1 MASHT
6 VENYLKALF
15 ALANEAGEVGISDLS
30 DHLAVSKPSVNSM
43 AKALQQDGF
52 LKYEKYKP
60 LKLTAKGKKAA
71 ALVVRKHRLTEMF
84 LVEQMGFGWD
94 EVHDIAEQ
102 VEHVKAPAF
111 FDRMDE
117 LVGFPTVDPHGSPIP
132 DAQGNVLEIDCV
144 KLSECVVGERVS
156 LVGLSQ
162 SSKSLLAFLDSHG
175 IALGHTFDIRS
186 VEPFDGS
193 MTVVHEGAKDQSFSL
208 KVCERLLVNKEA

>member
-60 LKLTAKGKKAA
+60 LKLTAKGKKVA

-144 KLSECVVGERVS
+144 KLSECAVGEKVS

-162 SSKSLLAFLDSHG
+162 SSKSLLSFLDSHG

-193 MTVVHEGAKDQSFSL
+193 MTVDHQGAEAQTFSL
-208 KVCERLLVNKEA
+208 KVCERLLVRKEA

>member
-43 AKALQQDGF
+43 AKALQHDGF

-60 LKLTAKGKKAA
+60 LKLTVKGKKAA

-144 KLSECVVGERVS
+144 KLSECAVGEKVS

-162 SSKSLLAFLDSHG
+162 SSKSLLTFLDSHG
-175 IALGHTFDIRS
+175 IALGHMFDIRD

-193 MTVVHEGAKDQSFSL
+193 MTVVHQGAKDQIFSL

>member
-15 ALANEAGEVGISDLS
+15 ALANEAGEVHFRLERPPCGEQAFGEQ
-30 DHLAVSKPSVNSM
+30 HGQGPSAGWLPEIREVQ
-43 AKALQQDGF
+43 A
-52 LKYEKYKP
+52 

-111 FDRMDE
+111 LTGWTSLWVSTVILTVLPSRMRRA
-117 LVGFPTVDPHGSPIP
+117 T
-132 DAQGNVLEIDCV
+132 C
-144 KLSECVVGERVS
+144 
-156 LVGLSQ
+156 
-162 SSKSLLAFLDSHG
+162 SKSTA
-175 IALGHTFDIRS
+175 
-186 VEPFDGS
+186 
-193 MTVVHEGAKDQSFSL
+193 
-208 KVCERLLVNKEA
+208 

>member
-60 LKLTAKGKKAA
+60 LRLTAKGKKAA

-144 KLSECVVGERVS
+144 KLSECAVGEKVS

-162 SSKSLLAFLDSHG
+162 SSKSLLTFLDSHG
-175 IALGHTFDIRS
+175 IALGHTFDICA

-193 MTVVHEGAKDQSFSL
+193 MTVVHQGVADQTFSQ

>member
-144 KLSECVVGERVS
+144 KLSECAVGDKVS

-162 SSKSLLAFLDSHG
+162 SSKSLLTFLDSHG
-175 IALGHTFDIRS
+175 IALGHTFDIRA

-193 MTVVHEGAKDQSFSL
+193 MTVAHEGASDQTFSL

>member
-43 AKALQQDGF
+43 AKALQQDG

-144 KLSECVVGERVS
+144 KLSECAVGEKVS

-162 SSKSLLAFLDSHG
+162 SSKSLLTFLDSHG
-175 IALGHTFDIRS
+175 IALGHTFDIRA

-193 MTVVHEGAKDQSFSL
+193 MTVVHQGAADQTFSL

>member
-60 LKLTAKGKKAA
+60 LKLTSKGKKVA

-144 KLSECVVGERVS
+144 KLSECAVGEKVS

-162 SSKSLLAFLDSHG
+162 SSKSLLSFLDSHG
-175 IALGHTFDIRS
+175 IALGHTFGIRS
-186 VEPFDGS
+186 AEPFDGS
-193 MTVVHEGAKDQSFSL
+193 MTVDHQGAEARTFSL
-208 KVCERLLVNKEA
+208 KVCERLLVRKEA

>member
-60 LKLTAKGKKAA
+60 LKLTVKGKRAA

-144 KLSECVVGERVS
+144 KLSECAVGEKVS

-162 SSKSLLAFLDSHG
+162 SSKSLLTFLDSHG
-175 IALGHTFDIRS
+175 IALGHMFDIRD

-193 MTVVHEGAKDQSFSL
+193 MTVVHQGAKDQIFSL

>member
-15 ALANEAGEVGISDLS
+15 ALANEVGEVGISDLS
-30 DHLAVSKPSVNSM
+30 DHLAVSKPSVNGM

-132 DAQGNVLEIDCV
+132 DAQGNVLEIDCM
-144 KLSECVVGERVS
+144 KLSECSVGSKVS

-162 SSKSLLAFLDSHG
+162 SSKSLLTFLDSHG
-175 IALGHTFDIRS
+175 IALGHTFHVRV

-193 MTVVHEGAKDQSFSL
+193 MTMLHKGTQDQTFSL
-208 KVCERLLVNKEA
+208 KVCERLLVKREA

>member
-144 KLSECVVGERVS
+144 KLSECAVGEKVS

-162 SSKSLLAFLDSHG
+162 SSKSLLSFLDSHG

-193 MTVVHEGAKDQSFSL
+193 MTVDHQGAEAQTFSL
-208 KVCERLLVNKEA
+208 KVCERLLVRKEA

>member
-1 MASHT
+1 M
-6 VENYLKALF
+6 
-15 ALANEAGEVGISDLS
+15 GISDLS

-102 VEHVKAPAF
+102 VEHVKALRF
-111 FDRMDE
+111 
-117 LVGFPTVDPHGSPIP
+117 LTGWTSCGFPTVDPHGSPIP

-144 KLSECVVGERVS
+144 KLSECAVGEKVS

-162 SSKSLLAFLDSHG
+162 SSKS
-175 IALGHTFDIRS
+175 
-186 VEPFDGS
+186 
-193 MTVVHEGAKDQSFSL
+193 
-208 KVCERLLVNKEA
+208 C

>member
-15 ALANEAGEVGISDLS
+15 ALANEVGEVGISDLS
-30 DHLAVSKPSVNSM
+30 DHLDVSKPSVNGM

-60 LKLTAKGKKAA
+60 LKLSAKGKKAA

-132 DAQGNVLEIDCV
+132 DAQGNLLEIDCM
-144 KLSECVVGERVS
+144 KLSECSVGEKVS

-162 SSKSLLAFLDSHG
+162 SSKSLLTFLDSHG
-175 IALGHTFDIRS
+175 IALGHTFNVRA

-193 MTVVHEGAKDQSFSL
+193 MTMLQEGAQAQTFSL
-208 KVCERLLVNKEA
+208 KVCERLLVKREA

>member
-60 LKLTAKGKKAA
+60 LKLTAKGKTAA

-144 KLSECVVGERVS
+144 KLSECAVGEKVS

-162 SSKSLLAFLDSHG
+162 SSKSLLSFLDSHG
-175 IALGHTFDIRS
+175 IALGHMFVIRS

-193 MTVVHEGAKDQSFSL
+193 MTADHQGAEARTFSL
-208 KVCERLLVNKEA
+208 KVCERLLVRKEA

>member
-1 MASHT
+1 MASHI

-30 DHLAVSKPSVNSM
+30 NHLAVSKPSVNSM

-60 LKLTAKGKKAA
+60 LKLTSKGKKIA

-132 DAQGNVLEIDCV
+132 DAHGNVLEIDCV
-144 KLSECVVGERVS
+144 KLSECAVGEKVS

-162 SSKSLLAFLDSHG
+162 SSKSLLSFLDNHG
-175 IALGHTFDIRS
+175 IALGHTFGILA

-193 MTVVHEGAKDQSFSL
+193 MPVVHEDATDQTFSL
-208 KVCERLLVNKEA
+208 KVCARLLVKKAV

>member
-15 ALANEAGEVGISDLS
+15 ALANKAGEVGISDLS

-60 LKLTAKGKKAA
+60 LKLTSKGKKVA

-132 DAQGNVLEIDCV
+132 DAHGNVLEIDCV
-144 KLSECVVGERVS
+144 KLSECAVGEKVS

-162 SSKSLLAFLDSHG
+162 SSKSLLSFLDSHG
-175 IALGHTFDIRS
+175 IALGHTFGILA

-193 MTVVHEGAKDQSFSL
+193 MTVEHQGAEARTFSL
-208 KVCERLLVNKEA
+208 KVCERLLVRKEA

>member
-15 ALANEAGEVGISDLS
+15 ALANEVGEVGISDLS
-30 DHLAVSKPSVNSM
+30 DHLAVSKPSVNGM

-132 DAQGNVLEIDCV
+132 DAQGNVLEIDCM
-144 KLSECVVGERVS
+144 KLSECSVGSKVS

-162 SSKSLLAFLDSHG
+162 SSKSLLTFLDSHG
-175 IALGHTFDIRS
+175 IALGHTFHVRA

-193 MTVVHEGAKDQSFSL
+193 MTMLHKGTQDQTFSL
-208 KVCERLLVNKEA
+208 KVCERLLVKREA

>member
-15 ALANEAGEVGISDLS
+15 ALANKAGEVGISDLS

-60 LKLTAKGKKAA
+60 LKLTSKGKKVA

-132 DAQGNVLEIDCV
+132 DAHGNVLEIDCV
-144 KLSECVVGERVS
+144 KLSECAVGEKVS

-162 SSKSLLAFLDSHG
+162 SSKSLLSFLDSHG
-175 IALGHTFDIRS
+175 IALGHTFGILV

-193 MTVVHEGAKDQSFSL
+193 MTVEHQGAEARTFSL
-208 KVCERLLVNKEA
+208 KVCERLLVRKEA

>member
-60 LKLTAKGKKAA
+60 LKLTAKGKKVA

-144 KLSECVVGERVS
+144 KLSACAVGEKVS

-162 SSKSLLAFLDSHG
+162 SSKSLLSFLDSHG

-193 MTVVHEGAKDQSFSL
+193 MTVDHQGAEAQTFSL
-208 KVCERLLVNKEA
+208 KVCERLLVRKEA

>member
-102 VEHVKAPAF
+102 VEHVKAPVF

-144 KLSECVVGERVS
+144 KLSECAVGDKVS

-162 SSKSLLAFLDSHG
+162 SSKSLLTFLDSHG
-175 IALGHTFDIRS
+175 IALGHTFGIRA

-193 MTVVHEGAKDQSFSL
+193 MTVVHEDDSDQTFSL

>member
-144 KLSECVVGERVS
+144 KLSACAVGEKVS

-162 SSKSLLAFLDSHG
+162 SSKSLLSFLDSHG
-175 IALGHTFDIRS
+175 IALGHTFGIRS

-193 MTVVHEGAKDQSFSL
+193 MTVDHRGAEAQTFSL
-208 KVCERLLVNKEA
+208 KVCERLLVRKEA

>member
-117 LVGFPTVDPHGSPIP
+117 LVGFP
-132 DAQGNVLEIDCV
+132 
-144 KLSECVVGERVS
+144 R
-156 LVGLSQ
+156 
-162 SSKSLLAFLDSHG
+162 
-175 IALGHTFDIRS
+175 
-186 VEPFDGS
+186 
-193 MTVVHEGAKDQSFSL
+193 
-208 KVCERLLVNKEA
+208 

>member
-144 KLSECVVGERVS
+144 KLSECAVGEKVS

-162 SSKSLLAFLDSHG
+162 SSKSLFDLPRQPRHR
-175 IALGHTFDIRS
+175 LGPHVRH
-186 VEPFDGS
+186 PRR
-193 MTVVHEGAKDQSFSL
+193 GAVRRQHDRGPSRRHRPNLQP
-208 KVCERLLVNKEA
+208 

>member
-15 ALANEAGEVGISDLS
+15 ALANKAGEVGISDLS

-60 LKLTAKGKKAA
+60 LKLTSKGKKVA

-132 DAQGNVLEIDCV
+132 DAHGNVLEIDCV
-144 KLSECVVGERVS
+144 KLSECAVGEKVS

-162 SSKSLLAFLDSHG
+162 SSKSLLSFLDSHG
-175 IALGHTFDIRS
+175 IALGHTFGIRA

-193 MTVVHEGAKDQSFSL
+193 MTVEHQGAEARTFSL
-208 KVCERLLVNKEA
+208 KVCERLLVRKEA

>member
-60 LKLTAKGKKAA
+60 LRLTAKGKKAA

-144 KLSECVVGERVS
+144 KLSECAVGEKVS

-162 SSKSLLAFLDSHG
+162 SSKSLLTFLDSHG
-175 IALGHTFDIRS
+175 IALGHTFDIRA

-193 MTVVHEGAKDQSFSL
+193 MTVVHQGGTDQTFSL

>member
-30 DHLAVSKPSVNSM
+30 NHLAVSKPSVNSM

-60 LKLTAKGKKAA
+60 LKLTSKGKKIA

-132 DAQGNVLEIDCV
+132 DAHGNVLEIDCV
-144 KLSECVVGERVS
+144 KLSECAVGEKVS
-156 LVGLSQ
+156 LVGLYQ
-162 SSKSLLAFLDSHG
+162 SSKSLLSFLDSHG
-175 IALGHTFDIRS
+175 IALGHTFGIRA

-193 MTVVHEGAKDQSFSL
+193 MTVVHEDATDQTFSL
-208 KVCERLLVNKEA
+208 KVCERLLVKKAV